1 GKCCRIPFKYRGV
14 TFNSCT
20 SADYHRPWCSLDPV
34 YKGRW
39 DNCSKFNLTPLK
51 HDFSVYFKVT
61 LSLYQKHSVFWFI
74 ALPVTRT
81 SPTVCPQQTTSGK
94 CCSIPF
100 KYRGV
105 TFNSCT
111 SADYHILWC
120 SLDPVYKGRWGN
132 CSKFNLT
139 ELRHDFS
146 LYCKVT
152 LSLYQ
157 KHSVFCF
164 IALPVT
170 RTSPTVCPQQTTSGK
185 CCSIPFKYRGVTFNS
200 CTSADYHRPWCS
212 LDPVYKGRWDN
223 CTSGKCCS
231 IPFKY
236 RGVTFNSCTSA
247 DYHRPWCSLDPVYKG
262 RWDNCIT
269 TTAPTVCP
277 EKTTSGKCCSLPFT
291 YKGVTYNS
299 CTSVNYNR
307 PWCSLDSV
315 YKGRWGNCLCF
326 PKKTSGQCCSIP
338 FKYKQVTFNSC
349 TTADYNRP
357 WCSLDPVYKGR
368 WGICREY

>member
-1 GKCCRIPFKYRGV
+1 MKPYSLSSAFSITRFNFFCLHVSLTRASLLALAKSIYYQKHSVFCFIALPVTRTSPTVCTQKTTSGKCCRIPFKYRGV

-111 SADYHILWC
+111 SADYHIPWC

-146 LYCKVT
+146 VYFKVT

-223 CTSGKCCS
+223 CSK
-231 IPFKY
+231 
-236 RGVTFNSCTSA
+236 FNLTPLKH
-247 DYHRPWCSLDPVYKG
+247 DV
-262 RWDNCIT
+262 
-269 TTAPTVCP
+269 
-277 EKTTSGKCCSLPFT
+277 
-291 YKGVTYNS
+291 
-299 CTSVNYNR
+299 
-307 PWCSLDSV
+307 SV
-315 YKGRWGNCLCF
+315 YFKVTLSLYQSILCF
-326 PKKTSGQCCSIP
+326 VS
-338 FKYKQVTFNSC
+338 
-349 TTADYNRP
+349 
-357 WCSLDPVYKGR
+357 
-368 WGICREY
+368 